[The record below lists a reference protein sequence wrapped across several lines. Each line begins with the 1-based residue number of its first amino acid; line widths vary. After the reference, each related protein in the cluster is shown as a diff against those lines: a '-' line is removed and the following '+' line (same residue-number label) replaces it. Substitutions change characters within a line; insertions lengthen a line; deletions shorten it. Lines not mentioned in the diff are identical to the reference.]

1 MATMPHE
8 QRVIFED
15 VYPWA
20 ISRAI
25 LWTVPLAAVSL
36 VAVAQLPNIAL
47 GHKNA
52 PEQRTAQ
59 REAKRAAANA
69 MGPTGALPTVR
80 PAAGTDTDRRGT
92 GPAGE
97 RLGAEQSRD
106 DERP

>member
-1 MATMPHE
+1 MPHE

-20 ISRAI
+20 ISRAF
-25 LWTVPLAAVSL
+25 LWTAPLAAVSL

-59 REAKRAAANA
+59 REAKRAAAANA
-69 MGPTGALPTVR
+69 MGPHRHAAHGPTGRGHGHGPEGHR
-80 PAAGTDTDRRGT
+80 AGGRTPRRRAVPG
-92 GPAGE
+92 
-97 RLGAEQSRD
+97 R
-106 DERP
+106 